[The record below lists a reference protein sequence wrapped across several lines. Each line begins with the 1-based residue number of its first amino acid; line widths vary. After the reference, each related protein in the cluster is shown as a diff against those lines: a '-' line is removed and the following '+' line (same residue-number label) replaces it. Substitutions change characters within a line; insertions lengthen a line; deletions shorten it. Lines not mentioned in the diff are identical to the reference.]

1 MLLKQSS
8 TAQPLLFQLID
19 SADHIAG
26 KTGATP
32 TVTLSK
38 NGGAFASPAGA
49 VTEISAGWYKVAGNA
64 TDTGTL
70 GPLVL
75 HATASGA
82 DPVDV
87 VFNVVAFDP
96 QDAAALGLSRLDA
109 AVSSR
114 STYAGSDTA
123 GTTTLLTRIP
133 GTVQPQTGD
142 AYAIVNHGTYGN
154 AQLVR
159 SATPGNALDV
169 NNVGAILSV
178 VDVTGSI
185 AGNVGGKVLGGGDS
199 DIAGVGAW
207 VLDDAGVSVKLGNKL
222 ASDGLNSINV
232 TPPTTVAASFPAM
245 VVQLWRRF
253 FVKATETSTQLKTY
267 ADDGSTVVTTQ
278 TLANDGT
285 TQTQGTA
292 S

>member
-8 TAQPLLFQLID
+8 TAQPLLFQLIAT
-19 SADHIAG
+19 ADHIAG
-26 KTGATP
+26 LTGATP
-32 TVTLSK
+32 TVKLSK
-38 NGGAFASPAGA
+38 NGAAGASPAGA
-49 VTEISAGWYKVAGNA
+49 VTEVDSTNMPGWYKVAGNA

-87 VFNVVAFDP
+87 VFDVVAFDP
-96 QDAAALGLSRLDA
+96 QSATNLGLS
-109 AVSSR
+109 
-114 STYAGSDTA
+114 
-123 GTTTLLTRIP
+123 TLT
-133 GTVQPQTGD
+133 GNVPQTGD
-142 AYAIVNHGTYGN
+142 AYAIVSDAAFGN
-154 AQLVR
+154 AKLVR
-159 SATPGNALDV
+159 STTPANTLSV
-169 NNVGAILSV
+169 NNVGAIISV

-185 AGNVGGKVLGGGDS
+185 TGNLGGKVLGGGDS
-199 DIAGVGAW
+199 DITGVGAW
-207 VLDDAGVSVKLGNKL
+207 VLDGTGQAIAGQVSKTGYKL
-222 ASDGLNSINV
+222 AADGLDSITV
-232 TPPTTVAASFPAM
+232 TAPTTVATSFPSM

-253 FVKATETSTQLKTY
+253 FRKATETSTQLKTY

-278 TLANDGT
+278 TIANDGT